1 METNVDM
8 LIWYIIMLLQK
19 LKNFLFIFIC
29 FWQLMYLFCV
39 WKSDNFRC
47 Y

>member
-19 LKNFLFIFIC
+19 LKNF
-29 FWQLMYLFCV
+29 YLFLFV
-39 WKSDNFRC
+39 FGN
-47 Y
+47 